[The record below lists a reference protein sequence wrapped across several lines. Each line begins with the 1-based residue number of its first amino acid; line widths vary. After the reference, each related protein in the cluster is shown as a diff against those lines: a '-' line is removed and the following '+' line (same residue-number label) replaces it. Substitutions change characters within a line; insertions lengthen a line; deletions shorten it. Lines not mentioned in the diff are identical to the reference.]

1 MFTLLFFCLFVLDC
15 NEEEEL
21 QISCQDEFRPALKC
35 KQCRY
40 SKCIQKN
47 ILFTVNFAFRCILA
61 DHSRLL
67 EHRPGQE
74 ANWKDPS
81 WVDYVLTM
89 PHIDKPCRQAFFVI
103 PPQWLKKT
111 LIQQSGVGYHQ
122 LGGKVHCFKCNAKV
136 GAYHWKQSIKC
147 PCSASFLPAFYFQS
161 SRVDFLS

>member
-1 MFTLLFFCLFVLDC
+1 MKKKSFRSVARMNLDQLS
-15 NEEEEL
+15 NANSAGTVDVYRNSIL
-21 QISCQDEFRPALKC
+21 HFIS
-35 KQCRY
+35 
-40 SKCIQKN
+40 
-47 ILFTVNFAFRCILA
+47 VNFAFRCILA

-74 ANWKDPS
+74 ANWKNPS
-81 WVDYVLTM
+81 WVDYALTM
-89 PHIDKPCRQAFFVI
+89 PRGDKPCRQAFFVI
-103 PPQWLKKT
+103 PPQWLKQ
-111 LIQQSGVGYHQ
+111 LIQQSGGYHQ